1 MMMFPIAVSLVLA
14 SSSVSLQFDGSLKD
28 ALKQIAK
35 QGNLNVVVAGDLNE
49 PVQVNLSDI
58 SADEALQTVSKIYGL
73 ELTHEGKLWVVRGH
87 AAPPQV
93 ATTLT
98 VPPTPPLPKLP
109 AVPAVPSVVPDS
121 NDGDDDEDAAQ
132 QARDAAERARDEA
145 EAVREKAQELAEAQR
160 DQAEAVRDMVRAH
173 AELNR
178 NLVSTGG
185 PVTVE
190 KGSKVDQAVAF
201 GGPVTIE
208 EDAKVEGDVVAFG
221 GDVIIKDNAVV
232 DGNATSFGGRV
243 VRAPSAVV
251 HGEMLSVG
259 GVGLGTAISKGI
271 VQTRRI
277 EKHDEATAETDG
289 AGKRLAV
296 FLLEFSMFFGLGFV
310 LMLLAPARM
319 KAIEAAIRAEAPR
332 NAAAGAIASPLL
344 TFSCVGIPF
353 LLASWVV
360 GMAAVANTIGAAIPT
375 GRLRKT
381 QALAL
386 ALGLTVMLL
395 LWQVPVLNVIAAI
408 GLGVVAVG
416 AVLRTRFGQPTQGTP
431 VLDSYP
437 QPASV

>member
-1 MMMFPIAVSLVLA
+1 MTMMFPIAVSLVLA
-14 SSSVSLQFDGSLKD
+14 SSPVALQFDGSLKD
-28 ALKQIAK
+28 AIKQIAR

-49 PVQVNLSDI
+49 PVQVNLTDI
-58 SADEALQTVSKIYGL
+58 PADEALQTVSKIYGL

-87 AAPPQV
+87 GAVSTASVPAPGAPVVAPSPPAPPV
-93 ATTLT
+93 AISTTD
-98 VPPTPPLPKLP
+98 
-109 AVPAVPSVVPDS
+109 A
-121 NDGDDDEDAAQ
+121 DDDEDAAQ
-132 QARDAAERARDEA
+132 QARDAAEKARDEA
-145 EAVREKAQELAEAQR
+145 EALREKAQELAEAQR

-185 PVTVE
+185 PVTVD

-208 EDAKVEGDVVAFG
+208 EDARVEGDVVAFG

-259 GVGLGTAISKGI
+259 GAGLGTAISKGI

-277 EKHDEATAETDG
+277 EKHEEATAESDG

-319 KAIEAAIRAEAPR
+319 KAIEAAIRSEAPR

-344 TFSCVGIPF
+344 TFSCVGIPVLF
-353 LLASWVV
+353 ASWVV

-386 ALGLTVMLL
+386 ALGLVVMLL
-395 LWQVPVLNVIAAI
+395 LWQVPVVNVLAALA
-408 GLGVVAVG
+408 LGTVAVG
-416 AVLRTRFGQPTQGTP
+416 AVLRTRFGQPMPGTP
-431 VLDSYP
+431 VLDSFP
-437 QPASV
+437 QPASL